1 MITVDWII
9 LAVIAIYLLIGLRRG
24 FIMMLVH
31 CVGGIASLLAA
42 SFAAS
47 YLAAS
52 VSQSVIAPMLK
63 KSIAASMHASD
74 AAAAWEEQSE
84 YVRGLL
90 TRSGVSEHSISSA
103 EDPIDTLSGAIASA
117 VGQAIAYIVVFLI
130 VFVLCSIAL
139 HMLGSA
145 VNLIAHLPVL
155 HVCNALLG
163 GLLGAAWGLL
173 LCTCVLWACKL
184 FVPAMYS
191 DYGMLP
197 PSEMNKSVI
206 ASTLVGWND
215 GVSLFDMIPVESQ

>member
-9 LAVIAIYLLIGLRRG
+9 LAVIAIYLLVGLRRG

-47 YLAAS
+47 YLASS

-74 AAAAWEEQSE
+74 AATAWEKQSE

-90 TRSGVSEHSISSA
+90 TRAGVSEQSISSA

-155 HVCNALLG
+155 HACNALLG

-184 FVPAMYS
+184 FVPAIYS

-206 ASTLVGWND
+206 AGTLVGWND